1 MIGKMTGQSG
11 NKCIPDEFDLRKNMG
26 AIIDKRYIIIV
37 ITFIFVFV
45 GLLYAFLSSPVYH
58 ADALVQ
64 VDHSGEIDM
73 MSNISQLLP
82 AKSPVS
88 ATEMQL
94 VTSRAI
100 LGETVAKLNLD
111 TEVRFI
117 SFPIIG
123 EAIRRYSQPGVRGSR
138 WISLSHAEVLSE
150 VLIRLKFSMMLS
162 IR

>member
-1 MIGKMTGQSG
+1 MY
-11 NKCIPDEFDLRKNMG
+11 PDEFDLRKNMG

-37 ITFIFVFV
+37 ITFIFVFI